1 MNGVRT
7 AAATAHARGEMQEVD
22 EQLGVEEPVSADG
35 GEPAL
40 MAGPCMAGQ
49 HQPSET

>member
-22 EQLGVEEPVSADG
+22 EQLGVEEPVSAD
-35 GEPAL
+35 
-40 MAGPCMAGQ
+40 
-49 HQPSET
+49 